1 MTKRPYTELLDQKI
15 REQGFLIL
23 AHRGVSQGNIIENTI
38 ASMTAAFAS
47 GADAVEMDVV
57 KSTDGDFFVFHD
69 GCEPYLFEHE
79 ARNIRTLSTAEIKA
93 LTYVNRIGMSTTE
106 KVVALV
112 DYIRALPADKLMN
125 MDRSWHDWET
135 LLPYLDNFDIAER
148 LLLKSPAKNTYLQTL
163 SGHAKKYQFFA
174 ICGSIEEVD
183 LALSYRNRINLV
195 GIELITEN
203 DNTHD
208 FLQVAY
214 LQQLKQQGL
223 YLMINAL
230 NLGNGIKLWGD
241 YDDDTS
247 VLDSP
252 DKGWGTIIEQGIDII
267 DTDWTH
273 LLAEYRSQVMG

>member
-47 GADAVEMDVV
+47 GADAVEMDV
-57 KSTDGDFFVFHD
+57 
-69 GCEPYLFEHE
+69 
-79 ARNIRTLSTAEIKA
+79 A
-93 LTYVNRIGMSTTE
+93 YVNRIGMSTTE

-267 DTDWTH
+267 DTVH
-273 LLAEYRSQVMG
+273 LGSC